1 MEPIIDLLTSP
12 TEPGQQAYH
21 VIAPSLPGFCFSS
34 YPKKPHFTPKKIA
47 AVNNKIMLALG
58 YPKYMVQGGDWGS
71 MIARLMA
78 IDFPDNCLAL
88 HVNMVFGEAPSVLWN
103 PIQLGKLI
111 VGWLTP
117 FEKMML
123 GRAMWWL
130 KDEFGRFSIDND
142 VY

>member
-1 MEPIIDLLTSP
+1 
-12 TEPGQQAYH
+12 
-21 VIAPSLPGFCFSS
+21 
-34 YPKKPHFTPKKIA
+34 
-47 AVNNKIMLALG
+47 MLALG

>member
-1 MEPIIDLLTSP
+1 
-12 TEPGQQAYH
+12 
-21 VIAPSLPGFCFSS
+21 
-34 YPKKPHFTPKKIA
+34 
-47 AVNNKIMLALG
+47 
-58 YPKYMVQGGDWGS
+58 
-71 MIARLMA
+71 
-78 IDFPDNCLAL
+78 
-88 HVNMVFGEAPSVLWN
+88 
-103 PIQLGKLI
+103 